1 MRYAILLFLALLLT
15 PFETVAED
23 AGIYVDARIAKL
35 AEDAPEVITHPAVI
49 TPDVEI
55 PEVTVRHTEPG
66 TFLGVLGAISIFLY
80 KLVRILRKVVPI
92 LADNKYKDEIRVGLL
107 TIGGIAALLGYFA
120 AGVSAYDAL
129 YLFAAGPG
137 AIVLNELAKVDWKA
151 LFKKKPEEV
160 V

>member
-1 MRYAILLFLALLLT
+1 
-15 PFETVAED
+15 
-23 AGIYVDARIAKL
+23 
-35 AEDAPEVITHPAVI
+35 
-49 TPDVEI
+49 
-55 PEVTVRHTEPG
+55 
-66 TFLGVLGAISIFLY
+66 
-80 KLVRILRKVVPI
+80 LRKVVPI

-151 LFKKKPEEV
+151 LFKKKPEEST
-160 V
+160 

>member
-1 MRYAILLFLALLLT
+1 MKYFAALLILVCFLSAKAET
-15 PFETVAED
+15 PQSD
-23 AGIYVDARIAKL
+23 AGIAKL
-35 AEDAPEVITHPAVI
+35 AEDVPEVITHPVVV
-49 TPDVEI
+49 TTEEEI
-55 PEVTVRHTEPG
+55 PEVPVRNADPG
-66 TFLGVLGAISIFLY
+66 TFLGVLGAISVFLY
-80 KLVRILRKVVPI
+80 KLIRILRKVVPV

-107 TIGGIAALLGYFA
+107 TIGGIAALFGYFA

>member
-23 AGIYVDARIAKL
+23 AGIYVDAGIAKL
-35 AEDAPEVITHPAVI
+35 AEDASEVITHPAVV
-49 TPDVEI
+49 TSEEEI
-55 PEVTVRHTEPG
+55 PEVPVRNADPG

-80 KLVRILRKVVPI
+80 KLIRILRKVVP
-92 LADNKYKDEIRVGLL
+92 LFADNKYKDEIRVGLL
-107 TIGGIAALLGYFA
+107 TVGAVAALLGYFA

>member
-1 MRYAILLFLALLLT
+1 MRYLLALILILLPITALGN
-15 PFETVAED
+15 D
-23 AGIYVDARIAKL
+23 AGTYDAGIAKL
-35 AEDAPEVITHPAVI
+35 AEDAPEVITHPAVV

-80 KLVRILRKVVPI
+80 KLVRILRKVVPV

-137 AIVLNELAKVDWKA
+137 AIVLNELAKVDWKS
-151 LFKKKPEEV
+151 LFKKKSEEV
-160 V
+160 A

>member
-1 MRYAILLFLALLLT
+1 
-15 PFETVAED
+15 
-23 AGIYVDARIAKL
+23 
-35 AEDAPEVITHPAVI
+35 
-49 TPDVEI
+49 
-55 PEVTVRHTEPG
+55 
-66 TFLGVLGAISIFLY
+66 
-80 KLVRILRKVVPI
+80 
-92 LADNKYKDEIRVGLL
+92 
-107 TIGGIAALLGYFA
+107 LGYFA

>member
-23 AGIYVDARIAKL
+23 AGIAKL
-35 AEDAPEVITHPAVI
+35 SEDAPEVITHPAVV
-49 TPDVEI
+49 TPEEEI
-55 PEVTVRHTEPG
+55 PEVPVRNSDPG

-80 KLVRILRKVVPI
+80 KLIRILRKVVP
-92 LADNKYKDEIRVGLL
+92 LFADNKYKDEIRVGLI
-107 TIGGIAALLGYFA
+107 TVGAVAALLGYFA